1 MILFI
6 ELMTKLKGCKNL
18 FVIFD
23 KYNEVEEDIEKREKT
38 SLT

>member
-1 MILFI
+1 
-6 ELMTKLKGCKNL
+6 MTNLKGCKNL

-23 KYNEVEEDIEKREKT
+23 ELSEVEEDIEKREKT